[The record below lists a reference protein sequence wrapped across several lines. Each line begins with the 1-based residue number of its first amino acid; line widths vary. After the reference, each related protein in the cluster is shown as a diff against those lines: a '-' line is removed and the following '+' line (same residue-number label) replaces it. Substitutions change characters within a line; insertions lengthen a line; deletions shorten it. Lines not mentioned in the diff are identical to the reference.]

1 MENNNVVW
9 LNGQRFFSEDY
20 IIEKMVEHT
29 MRLRPDMNTVKQT
42 EIESRTIITYE
53 IFLRHYLADYRMRA
67 KFQEAYVKARYL
79 NDKEGS

>member
-29 MRLRPDMNTVKQT
+29 IRLRPDMNTVKQT
-42 EIESRTIITYE
+42 EIEGRTITSYE
-53 IFLRHYLADYRMRA
+53 IFLRHYLADHRMRE
-67 KFQEAYVKARYL
+67 KFQRTYLAKRY
-79 NDKEGS
+79 GI